1 MAVPS
6 LFPKQIV
13 PFKRLTDVE
22 VQTKRK
28 KGLCYRCDEKFTIGH
43 QCKNKELQELV
54 IREIKVTSEE
64 ELAHDSSEERA
75 VIGNTE
81 VEKAEAN
88 RAIELSINSVVGLTT
103 LGTIKLNYKLGQR
116 R

>member
-1 MAVPS
+1 M
-6 LFPKQIV
+6 
-13 PFKRLTDVE
+13 
-22 VQTKRK
+22 
-28 KGLCYRCDEKFTIGH
+28 
-43 QCKNKELQELV
+43 

-116 R
+116 RKLYLLIMEHPINLSVLKLFNTWASLRLEPFGME